1 MTAEGGALPLQAV
14 HASVQ
19 ELAQAHARAMTSEL
33 QLVMMEKD
41 YAAVKWPEGEVAALS
56 AGLQKERAAAQAAQE
71 KSQAAVEQ
79 LRKMELQYMHTL
91 EELDHQLRV
100 ERVRKLHHA
109 GKVHRLMHY
118 ARAICC
124 AAGLPS
130 LVSWPPSQL
139 SSDGL
144 KRILMHCPHAQR
156 WKLEAQQS
164 RLQAPH
170 QTPVQRSSLPPP
182 PLLPCAPQSSPQG
195 PICDHDVGIN
205 SGSKHSGSAL
215 QVAVDEE
222 GDGANGSELA
232 CNSVLLPEVA
242 ALLDLRHKLL

>member
-1 MTAEGGALPLQAV
+1 
-14 HASVQ
+14 
-19 ELAQAHARAMTSEL
+19 MTSEL

-41 YAAVKWPEGEVAALS
+41 YAAVKGEVAALS

-100 ERVRKLHHA
+100 ER
-109 GKVHRLMHY
+109 
-118 ARAICC
+118 
-124 AAGLPS
+124 
-130 LVSWPPSQL
+130 
-139 SSDGL
+139 
-144 KRILMHCPHAQR
+144 AQR